1 MTDVNEETIQTQ
13 AISEENNG
21 KGKAKAKRKPK
32 APPKPPADPPTHKQ
46 KLRAAVRFFYDLQK
60 LRIQSGN
67 RGGPQAEHAEAALD
81 DVDKAFLTKTSTG
94 LDLLEKEGLHEIAR
108 LLKGVPIY
116 ETWLKDQKGIGPTM
130 AGVLLSEINIENCN
144 TASQLWSFCG
154 VGLKDGKIQ
163 RRVKGQKANYNP
175 WLKSKVLKVIGDC
188 LLRANSPWRSF
199 YDNYKHRKQN
209 TILEVCVC
217 CNGSGRMKVEE
228 EKPKGHGQPSATSE
242 PPRNQ
247 GQPKSSSEPS
257 QNGQPREYSEPSQS
271 GHPGVEGE
279 PRTLGQPNVAGEP
292 KKERTAKCF
301 NCNGTGGPAP
311 WGRSDAHRHQASIRF
326 MCKQFLLEL
335 WRQWRTIEGL
345 EVRPSYFEQYLGGHK
360 SG

>member
-1 MTDVNEETIQTQ
+1 MTEEMTSVQETSSPEANAQ
-13 AISEENNG
+13 PK
-21 KGKAKAKRKPK
+21 KGKRKPK
-32 APPKPPADPPTHKQ
+32 DPPKPPADPPTHKQ

-81 DVDKAFLTKTSTG
+81 DVDKAFLTKTSAG

-116 ETWLKDQKGIGPTM
+116 ESWLKDQRGIGPTM

-188 LLRANSPWRSF
+188 LLRAKSPWKDF
-199 YDNYKHRKQN
+199 YDNYKYRKQN
-209 TILEVCVC
+209 TILDTCAC

-228 EKPKGHGQPSATSE
+228 EKPKGSGQPSSTSAPGEGSQPYEKGE
-242 PPRNQ
+242 PMRSS
-247 GQPKSSSEPS
+247 QPEVIGEPNA
-257 QNGQPREYSEPSQS
+257 Q
-271 GHPGVEGE
+271 GHP
-279 PRTLGQPNVAGEP
+279 TSTGEP
-292 KKERTAKCF
+292 KTSKCS

-311 WGRSDAHRHQASIRF
+311 WGRSDAHRHQASIRY
-326 MCKQFLLEL
+326 MVKMFLLEL
-335 WRQWRTIEGL
+335 WKQWRAIEGL
-345 EVRPSYFEQYLGGHK
+345 EVRPSYHEQYLGGHK